1 MHSSRACLALMLKYP
16 SPGRVKTRLGKDI
29 GQVNAAL
36 LYRSFVQTT
45 LATCRTLS
53 WPILLFC
60 HPDSTL
66 DKYRAW
72 LGEENDYFIQG
83 PGNIG
88 DKMRAAF
95 EQSFELGFDRVVL
108 AGTDVP
114 QMFRETLQQA
124 QKGLESCKAVL
135 GPALDG
141 GYYLLGLHRDVF
153 FPGVF
158 SDVPWS
164 TSRVLET
171 TLNRLK
177 DLGLNPHI
185 LPELRDVD
193 TLEDFRALFRSQ
205 QGVEP
210 NSYLSWDQAVQ
221 AYLACMDCSQ
231 ADSREFEAVEDR
243 KKVVLQGSRK
253 HAKHPE

>member
-1 MHSSRACLALMLKYP
+1 MRSSRACLALMLKYP
-16 SPGRVKTRLGKDI
+16 CPGRVKTRLGKDI

-36 LYRSFVQTT
+36 LYRSFVQST
-45 LATCRTLS
+45 LVMCRTLS

-95 EQSFELGFDRVVL
+95 EQSFELGFDRVIL

-114 QMFRETLQQA
+114 QMSRETLQQA

-141 GYYLLGLHRDVF
+141 GYYLLGLHRDAF
-153 FPGVF
+153 FQKVF

-164 TSRVLET
+164 TSRVLEI
-171 TLNRLK
+171 TLHRLK
-177 DLGLNPHI
+177 DLSKEPYI
-185 LPELRDVD
+185 LPVLRDVD
-193 TLEDFRALFRSQ
+193 TLEDFRALFSSQ
-205 QGVEP
+205 QGYDPE
-210 NSYLSWDQAVQ
+210 NLSSWDQAVQ
-221 AYLACMDCSQ
+221 AYLAGKISH
-231 ADSREFEAVEDR
+231 F
-243 KKVVLQGSRK
+243 
-253 HAKHPE
+253 

>member
-1 MHSSRACLALMLKYP
+1 MLKYP
-16 SPGRVKTRLGKDI
+16 SPGRVKTRLGKDT
-29 GQVNAAL
+29 GPVNAAL
-36 LYRSFVQTT
+36 LYRSFVQTI
-45 LATCRTLS
+45 LSTCRTVS
-53 WPILLFC
+53 CPILLFC

-95 EQSFELGFDRVVL
+95 EQAFELGFDRVVL

-114 QMFRETLQQA
+114 QMTREILQQA
-124 QKGLESCKAVL
+124 QKGLEGCKAVL

-141 GYYLLGLHRDVF
+141 GYYLLGLRRDVF
-153 FPGVF
+153 FQKVF
-158 SDVPWS
+158 SDVPWG

-177 DLGLNPHI
+177 DLGLEPCI
-185 LPELRDVD
+185 LPVLRDVD
-193 TLEDFRALFRSQ
+193 TLEDFIALLRSQ
-205 QGVEP
+205 QGDDP
-210 NSYLSWDQAVQ
+210 DTYISRDHAVQ
-221 AYLACMDCSQ
+221 AYLACINRSQ
-231 ADSREFEAVEDR
+231 CNQPGAAVAEDKGPR
-243 KKVVLQGSRK
+243 GE
-253 HAKHPE
+253 H